1 MPEPTKEELLRRIA
15 ELEQQVQRK
24 PSALEFRVSD
34 KGVGRGEKVRHSGGK
49 KRRLCAGYALS
60 GRQARYGAGWLG
72 RFVLWGLDLLCAVRL
87 AFHL

>member
-34 KGVGRGEKVRHSGGK
+34 KGGVSVYR
-49 KRRLCAGYALS
+49 
-60 GRQARYGAGWLG
+60 LG
-72 RFVLWGLDLLCAVRL
+72 RFPVTLYYEQWARLLDHAEELRQFLEANKDKL
-87 AFHL
+87 KLKGQQETAGAGQ